1 MLRSSADF
9 VLFFI
14 IYQLILTL
22 NVMVPHA
29 LWYCIYV
36 IRCLGTFMLRGML
49 IAVCNSTIVLDA
61 DLLLIKNSFSES
73 VR

>member
-1 MLRSSADF
+1 
-9 VLFFI
+9 
-14 IYQLILTL
+14 
-22 NVMVPHA
+22 MVPHA
-29 LWYCIYV
+29 LWYCTYV

-73 VR
+73 SGNKFMRFYIRPVFTVP

>member
-1 MLRSSADF
+1 
-9 VLFFI
+9 
-14 IYQLILTL
+14 
-22 NVMVPHA
+22 MVPNA

-61 DLLLIKNSFSES
+61 DLLLVKNLFFRVDPVINSF
-73 VR
+73 VFI